1 MARDGIPVPTKQ
13 SEKARVDFFEPVLA
27 DIGDIQ
33 SVDADL
39 STFSGHMLVCREVL
53 NDARKDALVLL
64 DEPGSGTDP
73 NQGVAI
79 AQALLEAL
87 LDRGCRVAITTHF
100 LDLKQLASSD
110 DRFAVAGM
118 QFLGNRPTYKLIPG
132 MIGESFALAVAERL
146 KLPASVLDRANGLL
160 DSETRKMGELL
171 RDLEE
176 QKQEV
181 EKTSEAL
188 KKKEFEMLELK
199 AEMRSQ
205 QEKLEAKQLNARRD
219 EAARFSKR
227 LEEKEKIL
235 EDILE
240 RLQGSGATKK
250 VIADSW
256 TELRIVKREVM
267 SEAENV
273 PGSIRQL
280 NQLDEATVE
289 LIPISELKGINKVEV
304 GESVVVCKK
313 GAFYG
318 KDATVKKLGKKLEL
332 SVGGMPVRLSL
343 KEIAFPPSSGRGQT
357 PVASNKQPNQKQIS
371 KMAQRA
377 LDLDEGGSSSVDA
390 SSGSTRDKGT
400 SMKTKSNT
408 VDCLGLN
415 FEESKRKCINSFS
428 KAAMGN
434 RSVVYILHG
443 HGTGVLKRKIREWL
457 KNERQFVK
465 SFKPADQADGGDA
478 LTRVELKRQNL
489 F

>member
-1 MARDGIPVPTKQ
+1 
-13 SEKARVDFFEPVLA
+13 
-27 DIGDIQ
+27 
-33 SVDADL
+33 
-39 STFSGHMLVCREVL
+39 
-53 NDARKDALVLL
+53 
-64 DEPGSGTDP
+64 
-73 NQGVAI
+73 
-79 AQALLEAL
+79 
-87 LDRGCRVAITTHF
+87 
-100 LDLKQLASSD
+100 
-110 DRFAVAGM
+110 M

-146 KLPASVLDRANGLL
+146 QLPESVIDRANGLL

-181 EKTSEAL
+181 EKTNEAL
-188 KKKEFEMLELK
+188 KKKEFEMMELK

-219 EAARFSKR
+219 EAARFSKK

-280 NQLDEATVE
+280 NQPNEANAE

-318 KDATVKKLGKKLEL
+318 KEATVKKLGKKLEL

-357 PVASNKQPNQKQIS
+357 PAASNKQPNKKQIS

-377 LDLDEGGSSSVDA
+377 LDLDEGGNSSVDA
-390 SSGSTRDKGT
+390 SSGTARDKGT

-434 RSVVYILHG
+434 RSLVYILHG
-443 HGTGVLKRKIREWL
+443 HGTGVLKRKIRDWL
-457 KNERQFVK
+457 ENERQFVK

-478 LTRVELKRQNL
+478 LIRVELKKQNL